1 MNENDVTKTTDLTK
15 AGPSE
20 LQVALSPLMGII
32 AAASTDGNVDADKL
46 MKLLEA
52 NERYEANE
60 ARKAYHVAMAAFK
73 ADPPKITKD
82 QHVSYA
88 TKTGTMEYDHA
99 SLANV
104 TDTISAALSSH
115 GLTSTWVTD
124 QTEKGAVEVMCKITH
139 VLGHSES
146 CKLQSAPDGSGGK
159 NAIQAVGSAVT
170 YLQRYTLLALTGLAT
185 YENDDDGNGAGNGA
199 KGPPK
204 PTDEEQKFL
213 DAMCDIM
220 LDSVPDDLML
230 DRERVAVVVYAL
242 AGNYPD
248 NKKKPSTCA
257 AWFIGKLN
265 ENNSWKT
272 VAKASK

>member
-1 MNENDVTKTTDLTK
+1 MDKNETTDLAK
-15 AGPSE
+15 SEPGE
-20 LQVALSPLMGII
+20 LQVAPASPLMGII

-52 NERYEANE
+52 NERYEINE

-82 QHVSYA
+82 RHVSYA
-88 TKTGTMEYDHA
+88 TKTGTTEYDHA

-104 TDTISAALSSH
+104 TDTISAVLSSH

-146 CKLQSAPDGSGGK
+146 CKLQSAPDSSGGK

-185 YENDDDGNGAGNGA
+185 YENENDGNGAGNGT
-199 KGPPK
+199 KDPPE
-204 PTDEEQKFL
+204 PTAEEQEAL
-213 DAMCDIM
+213 DALCFA
-220 LDSVPDDLML
+220 LEAEAPDGLTIDPERIKTVCYAHQNRYPYDLS
-230 DRERVAVVVYAL
+230 RTSKV
-242 AGNYPD
+242 
-248 NKKKPSTCA
+248 A
-257 AWFIGKLN
+257 AWLVGILN
-265 ENNSWKT
+265 QEDSWKS
-272 VAKASK
+272 VCQKP